1 MNVLGLCNMKQ
12 SYLELYEKYKQLY
25 DDSQKQLKELMID
38 YNLLVKKYNELKN
51 KEVVDGK

>member
-1 MNVLGLCNMKQ
+1 MNVFGLCNMKQ